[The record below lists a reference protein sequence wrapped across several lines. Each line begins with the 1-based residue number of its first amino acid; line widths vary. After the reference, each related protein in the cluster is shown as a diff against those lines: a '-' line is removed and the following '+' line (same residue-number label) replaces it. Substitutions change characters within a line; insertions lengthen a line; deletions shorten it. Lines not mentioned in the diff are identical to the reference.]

1 MASRLDQEGLE
12 NRFWIAG
19 TEPGTLETAA
29 PGVPHPQGQAGVGAW
44 AQWAPGKRDGRPA
57 RKPWIDSG
65 MKGATQH
72 VCGFAAGTRSKR
84 TTGDSVPS

>member
-1 MASRLDQEGLE
+1 MASRLDQEGVE
-12 NRFWIAG
+12 NGFWIAG

-29 PGVPHPQGQAGVGAW
+29 QGVSNPQGQARVGAW

-57 RKPWIDSG
+57 RKPWIDPG
-65 MKGATQH
+65 MKGESQYVPYST
-72 VCGFAAGTRSKR
+72 AGTRSKR